1 METQQTTISRTGLFR
16 RIGDGFKHTW
26 TAIAPGRWAWQG
38 AAFGLLLAA
47 AVIWGLSVYAGFL
60 APPRL
65 LNAFLGF
72 VVGTAACALSGGL
85 ALLLLSLFNSI
96 PLFYRWVF
104 IATCPL
110 LFFAFWA
117 LPVALGM
124 VAVVLGI
131 IVFCSLLGAGLW
143 VLVRGS
149 WPKLTAVRRVI
160 TLVGLVLG
168 LAGTLG
174 GAYGLW
180 LYDGTPASL
189 PPNAAALS
197 SVPVKP
203 LALPDPSQPGPYIVQ
218 TLTYGSGQDR
228 HRPEYAAGA
237 DLLTEPVDGS
247 PFLDGWSAE
256 RTGFWGFGPDSLPRN
271 GRVWYPEGEG
281 VFPLLLM
288 VHGNHLM
295 EDFSDPGYAYLG
307 ELLASRG
314 FIAVSVDENFLNILA
329 PEDMTFR
336 GLQEETDARGWLLLE
351 HLRLWREWNET
362 VDNLFYRKVDME
374 NIALIGHS
382 RGGEAVVVAAVFNQ
396 LSRYPDDANV
406 AFDYG
411 FGIRAVAAIAPVA
424 WQYLPAG
431 REPVLENMSYFV
443 LQGAHDMDLDSFMG
457 AKQYEKVRF
466 TDGQYEFKAGLYV
479 YGANHGQF
487 NTTWGRSDVL
497 EPAARLYN
505 LRQLLSAADQEQIAK
520 VTVGAFVEATLHN
533 ERGYVALFRDPRT
546 AAAWL
551 PDTLYLS
558 QCEESTA
565 RLVSTYEEDLDVGT
579 TTLPG
584 GRQLGENLTIWREQ
598 QVPLKTGSLETGAVY
613 LGWDGADGNGGSS
626 YTITLPVDGLSLD
639 EQSVLVFALADANLD
654 PNPDDE
660 KPAPDGPREPIDL
673 TVEVV
678 DRAGMSARLPL
689 SSFALLQPQIESRT
703 GKAAFMH
710 TTSTSEIVFQT
721 FEFPLAAFQAANPA
735 LDPAGVVMVRFLFDR
750 TPAGVVVLDDVA
762 FRK

>member
-1 METQQTTISRTGLFR
+1 METHQTTIPRTGLFR
-16 RIGDGFKHTW
+16 RIGDGFKHIW
-26 TAIAPGRWAWQG
+26 TVIAPGRWAWQG

-47 AVIWGLSVYAGFL
+47 AVIWGLSVYDSFL

-65 LNAFLGF
+65 LSAFLAF
-72 VVGTAACALSGGL
+72 VVGAAACALAGGL
-85 ALLLLSLFNSI
+85 VLWLLSLFNSI
-96 PLFYRWVF
+96 PLFYRWVLV
-104 IATCPL
+104 AMCPL

-117 LPVALGM
+117 LPVVWGM
-124 VAVVLGI
+124 VAVVLGV
-131 IVFCSLLGAGLW
+131 IVFCSLLGASLW

-149 WPKLTAVRRVI
+149 WPRLTAVRRVI
-160 TLVGLVLG
+160 TLVGIVLG

-174 GAYGLW
+174 GGYWLW
-180 LYDGTPASL
+180 FYDGLPASL

-197 SVPVKP
+197 SVPVIP
-203 LALPDPSQPGPYIVQ
+203 LMMPDPSQPGPYSVQ

-228 HRPEYAAGA
+228 HRPEYAAEA

-247 PFLDGWSAE
+247 PFLDGWSAG
-256 RTGFWGFGPDSLPRN
+256 RTDFWGFGSDSLPRN

-281 VFPLLLM
+281 VFPLVLI

-295 EDFSDPGYAYLG
+295 ENFSDPGYAYLG

-314 FIAVSVDENFLNILA
+314 FIAVSVDENFLNA
-329 PEDMTFR
+329 KESEDMTFG
-336 GLQEETDARGWLLLE
+336 GLQGETDARGWLLLE
-351 HLRLWREWNET
+351 HLRLWQEWNET
-362 VDNLFYRKVDME
+362 VDNPFYRKVDME
-374 NIALIGHS
+374 NIALVGHS

-396 LSRYPDDANV
+396 LSRYPDDATV

-424 WQYLPAG
+424 WQYRPAG
-431 REPVLENMSYFV
+431 REPVLENVSYFV
-443 LQGAHDMDLDSFMG
+443 LQGAHDMDLDSFLG

-497 EPAARLYN
+497 EPGARLYN
-505 LRQLLSAADQEQIAK
+505 LRQLLPAADQEQIAR
-520 VTVGAFVEATLHN
+520 VTIGAFVEATLHN

-551 PDTLYLS
+551 PDTIYLS

-584 GRQLGENLTIWREQ
+584 GRQFGENLTIWREQ
-598 QVPLKTGSLETGAVY
+598 QVPLKTDSLETGAVY
-613 LGWDGADGNGGSS
+613 LGWDSADGSGVSS
-626 YTITLPVDGLSLD
+626 YAITLPVDGLSLD
-639 EQSVLVFALADANLD
+639 AQSVLVFALADANLD

-660 KPAPDGPREPIDL
+660 EPASNGPRQPIDL
-673 TVEVV
+673 TIEVV
-678 DRAGMSARLPL
+678 DRVGTSARLPL
-689 SSFALLQPQIESRT
+689 STFAFLQPQIEGRT

-710 TTSTSEIVFQT
+710 GTSTSEVVFQT
-721 FEFPLAAFQAANPA
+721 FEFPLAVFRDANAA
-735 LDPAGVVMVRFLFDR
+735 LDPAGVVMVSFIFDR

-762 FRK
+762 FRR